1 MRNGNLGV
9 SRPCCIIP
17 QALMSQLSD
26 LFAPGCLV
34 DCDAEQ
40 DIAYRELGGGAGVL
54 DIWGA

>member
-1 MRNGNLGV
+1 
-9 SRPCCIIP
+9 
-17 QALMSQLSD
+17 MSQLSD